1 MNNLVLW
8 YSLWDTSSIV
18 VDSEFMDFQ
27 VFQVLARKSCTFL
40 ESEEL
45 LLVEMPFC
53 CGCLCGYMF
62 NPAFLAYLWNLWSL
76 CRHFLRLVLPWFD
89 SGCVRFE
96 IHILSQAM
104 VPVKQEDFCCCC
116 WSFSRV
122 LPPSAASM
130 FSQTMNKMCYVYT
143 HTHTHTHT
151 HTSGPWL
158 LRYMAERDLESAEP
172 TDSWA
177 GKWSSFVVG
186 WLSAD
191 RPHWNSTVCLHS
203 TPITASSIPVVFLSR

>member
-1 MNNLVLW
+1 MQVSDEKPCDF
-8 YSLWDTSSIV
+8 YSPWDTSSIA
-18 VDSEFMDFQ
+18 VDSEFVDFQ
-27 VFQVLARKSCTFL
+27 VFQVLTRKCCTFL

-45 LLVEMPFC
+45 PLVELPFFC
-53 CGCLCGYMF
+53 SCLCGYMF
-62 NPAFLAYLWNLWSL
+62 NLAFLANLWNLWSL
-76 CRHFLRLVLPWFD
+76 CRRYLRLVLPWFN

-104 VPVKQEDFCCCC
+104 VPVKQEGFCCC

-122 LPPSAASM
+122 LLPSAASM
-130 FSQTMNKMCYVYT
+130 FSQMVNKMCYIYIY
-143 HTHTHTHT
+143 T

-172 TDSWA
+172 TGSWA

-191 RPHWNSTVCLHS
+191 RPHWNSTVSLHS
-203 TPITASSIPVVFLSR
+203 TPITASSIPMVFLSH